1 MLMSPKRITSFCVLK
16 NMLKKFTSSFPSLLV
31 TSSIDMV
38 NVDLKD
44 LDRVNGN
51 ELRVWMPP
59 KLEHWKI

>member
-16 NMLKKFTSSFPSLLV
+16 NKSQKFTSGSPSLLV